1 MSKRDYYEVLG
12 VSRTSSDAELKKAYK
27 RLAMKYHPD
36 RNPGQD
42 GEERFKEA
50 KEAYEVLSNEEK
62 RAAYDRFGHEG
73 VSGAGGFGG
82 GAGGSGSF
90 SDIFGDVFGDIFGGA
105 AGAGGRQQRQARGSD
120 LRYNLELNLEKAV
133 SGTTVEI
140 KIPTYV
146 SCDTCGGSGAKKG
159 SQPTNCTTCGGAGQV
174 RMQQGFF
181 SIQQTCPA
189 CHGQGK
195 VITDPCGSCSGQGR
209 VKKVKTLS
217 VKVPAGVDT
226 GDRIRLSGEGEA
238 GGPGVQPG
246 DLYVQIHVK
255 EHEIFHRDADNLYC
269 EVPIAFHVAAL
280 GGDLEVPTLN
290 GRVKLS
296 IPAETQTGK
305 MFRLRGKG
313 VKPMRGGVQGD
324 LMCRVSVET
333 PVNLTKEQKEMIKEF
348 SKSMD
353 GTTKHSPQA
362 TSWFDGVKRF
372 FDSMSG

>member
-12 VSRTSSDAELKKAYK
+12 VSKTATDQELKKAYK

-50 KEAYEVLSNEEK
+50 KEAYEVLSSEEK

-73 VSGAGGFGG
+73 LSGAGF
-82 GAGGSGSF
+82 GAGAAGASSF

-105 AGAGGRQQRQARGSD
+105 GGAGRQSRQARGSD
-120 LRYNLELNLEKAV
+120 LRYNLELSLENAV

-146 SCDTCGGSGAKKG
+146 NCDTCDGSGAKKG
-159 SQPTNCTTCGGAGQV
+159 TSPTTCTTCGGAGQV

-189 CHGQGK
+189 CHGQGT
-195 VITDPCGSCSGQGR
+195 VISDPCPSCSGQGR

-226 GDRIRLSGEGEA
+226 GDRIRLAGEGEA

-255 EHEIFHRDADNLYC
+255 EHEIFQRDGDNLYC
-269 EVPIAFHVAAL
+269 EVPIAFHIATL
-280 GGDLEVPTLN
+280 GGELEVPTLD
-290 GRVKLS
+290 GRVKLN

-324 LMCRVSVET
+324 LLCRVIVET
-333 PVNLTKEQKEMIKEF
+333 PVNLSKEQKDMIREF
-348 SKSMD
+348 SNTIEGKS
-353 GTTKHSPQA
+353 KHSPQA
-362 TSWFDGVKRF
+362 SSWFDGVKKF
-372 FDSMSG
+372 FDDMSN